1 MKERNHV
8 YFEDLPNLTQEVII
22 DLLASIVEARMTA
35 KEEQNDAAS
44 CDLREV
50 EQRPPQCLV

>member
-1 MKERNHV
+1 MKEKDYV
-8 YFEDLPNLTQEVII
+8 YFEDLHHLTQEVII
-22 DLLASIVEARMTA
+22 DLLASVVEARMKA
-35 KEEQNDAAS
+35 KEERNDAAS